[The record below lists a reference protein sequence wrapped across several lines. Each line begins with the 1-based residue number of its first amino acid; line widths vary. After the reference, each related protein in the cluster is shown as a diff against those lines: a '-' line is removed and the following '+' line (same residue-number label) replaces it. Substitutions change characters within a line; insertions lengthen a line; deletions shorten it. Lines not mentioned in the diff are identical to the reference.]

1 MPRLGTNLKLE
12 NALMLGKAY
21 LADREIKKAETS
33 LSAFIKV
40 AWPIIEPGTP
50 FVSGRHIDAISEH
63 LEACHKR
70 QIRKLIINLP
80 PRHMKSSIMAVMFP
94 AWVWITRPEEKFL
107 FSSYD
112 LKLSYRDSRK
122 CRMLI
127 KSPWFQKH
135 WADRFQIVKDQ
146 DEKRRFD
153 NNKMGYRVATST
165 DAGTTGEGA
174 SVICVDDGNDVK
186 KMTSQ
191 AYIDSVF
198 EYNDQVLATRL
209 NDART
214 GVRIHIQQRCSEQD
228 LTGHILERETGWDHL
243 VLPCEYE
250 GPSKVTSIG
259 WKDWRT
265 KPGELLWPE
274 RFPRAEVEDIKR
286 TLGPMGVA
294 GQLQQR
300 PAPAEGATFKREWF
314 RYYNEPGE
322 TTKAVKIE
330 TQPGKYIER
339 EPITLPVAF
348 EQLAWGIDCLD
359 SQTEILTSDGWR
371 GRGQVTAG
379 DLVYSLNLTTG
390 ELELTPAECYGER
403 PMREGER
410 FARIFSQQID
420 IRVTEGHTFPIYTI
434 HGAHRESVART
445 LTGAQLIDRKGKYK
459 LRLSEEYPYPGVAL
473 TDDELRFIAWFI
485 TDGGFGNQYVQ
496 ISQAKEYKHEIRD
509 LLNRLGFSFIERK
522 VIRKTGF
529 PNGKD
534 FSRFCIPK
542 GTKTGKYKRSGWVHL
557 APYLDKNI
565 SPLLLQMT
573 KAQFGVFWDELLKGD
588 GTKRRLCCGRTLQA
602 DRLQAMAVT
611 RGYSSSIHRRLSNFG
626 TLISYIRCGNRRTI
640 ESNAAE
646 AQYARIGFESPSNDE
661 IVWCVQ
667 NQNSTLVTRRGGR
680 VAILGNCA
688 FKDGKENDL
697 TAIHVWGR
705 VGSNVFLLHRRTG
718 RWDFPRLQREIR
730 EVNVDFNCPEKM
742 IENKANGPAIIQS
755 LKNEISGMIESPID
769 GGLIALAGSLT
780 GYAEAGNVYF
790 PNPDLHPWV
799 RELIEQYAMFPN
811 GKHDDDIAAASHA
824 QRRLFDAASNSGVP
838 EFRVVPRI
846 GEPENASHVKPDSE
860 IAAEIE
866 PIWRRWIAISPGQLG
881 AALWICET
889 PTKALRVYR
898 ELSLDGIDAHE
909 AGRQIA
915 EMSMPDVTAFMKLMN
930 ARAKWNIQFLM
941 EKAAFEPVEPIGSYA
956 ELLEDG
962 ILSYESTSDSWIERQ
977 ETKEKMKLAK
987 FTSEMTEIED
997 GSIDRLRDLLRFSPP
1012 DFKQVPYD
1020 RRKAIALAD
1029 KDAYQYN
1036 SYISAVEGKVFGEW
1050 PKIKIAASCKGVIR
1064 ALGGFRR
1071 TEDATDHFLRALLIG
1086 ASAPA
1091 NALMTQKVP
1100 QDAPY
1105 PFAAPQGNGR
1115 SRMARRF
1122 GRRVA

>member
-33 LSAFIKV
+33 FSSFIKL
-40 AWPIIEPGTP
+40 AWPVIEPGTKY
-50 FVSGRHIDAISEH
+50 VHGWHIDAIADH
-63 LEACHKR
+63 LEAVSKG
-70 QIRKLIINLP
+70 QIRKLIINVP
-80 PRHMKSSIMAVMFP
+80 PRSSKSSIGAVMFP
-94 AWVWITRPEEKFL
+94 AWWWINNAHKKLL
-107 FSSYD
+107 FCSYD
-112 LKLSYRDSRK
+112 LKLATRDSRK
-122 CRMLI
+122 TRTLI
-127 KSPWFQKH
+127 KSPWYQKH
-135 WADRFQIVKDQ
+135 WADRYSIVKDQ
-146 DEKRRFD
+146 DEKGRFD
-153 NNKMGYRVATST
+153 NNKMGFRMAFSV
-165 DAGTTGEGA
+165 DAGTTGEGGDCLDGSVRVMTDRGEIPIREIVENRLPVKVLGSSGKFRDIEHYGWREGEELIEIEAADGTRLPCTGGHPLFVESMGYVPVRDVITYKYA
-174 SVICVDDGNDVK
+174 SIQLRRLPSSIRKAAEARSPFHALILFQDLLREVLYRISKPSLRWGNGSKKLLDLWRRILVQARGGRSSDTLRCLHSGGQDGLVATMRNMLKDIPNSIQASNLLFDGMCSSRQIGSGEWALCSREEDSVWNRVQRGIKAQDLRAGQLAMRGMRCQEGTTISAVGCSPFGRGQEEPSSDQFGISLQAVSSEDSSKERAQPRIDEAVGIVAVRRLPAPDVVYNLQVAVDNDYYANGILTHNCVYYDDLNDVK
-186 KMTSQ
+186 KMTSD
-191 AYIDSVF
+191 AYMESVIRYH
-198 EYNDQVLATRL
+198 EDVMVSRL
-209 NDART
+209 NDT
-214 GVRIHIQQRCSEQD
+214 KNGVRVNVQQRCGQND
-228 LTGHILERETGWDHL
+228 ITGHILEKEYGWDL
-243 VLPCEYE
+243 LIIPNEYE

-259 WKDWRT
+259 WKDPRT
-265 KPGELLWPE
+265 KVGELFCPDRITPE
-274 RFPRAEVEDIKR
+274 YTEEVKSKPVR
-286 TLGPMGVA
+286 YA
-294 GQLQQR
+294 GQYQQR
-300 PAPAEGATFKREWF
+300 PAPSEGATYKREWF

-348 EQLAWGIDCLD
+348 EQLTWGID
-359 SQTEILTSDGWR
+359 
-371 GRGQVTAG
+371 
-379 DLVYSLNLTTG
+379 
-390 ELELTPAECYGER
+390 
-403 PMREGER
+403 
-410 FARIFSQQID
+410 
-420 IRVTEGHTFPIYTI
+420 
-434 HGAHRESVART
+434 
-445 LTGAQLIDRKGKYK
+445 
-459 LRLSEEYPYPGVAL
+459 
-473 TDDELRFIAWFI
+473 
-485 TDGGFGNQYVQ
+485 
-496 ISQAKEYKHEIRD
+496 
-509 LLNRLGFSFIERK
+509 
-522 VIRKTGF
+522 
-529 PNGKD
+529 
-534 FSRFCIPK
+534 
-542 GTKTGKYKRSGWVHL
+542 
-557 APYLDKNI
+557 
-565 SPLLLQMT
+565 
-573 KAQFGVFWDELLKGD
+573 
-588 GTKRRLCCGRTLQA
+588 
-602 DRLQAMAVT
+602 
-611 RGYSSSIHRRLSNFG
+611 
-626 TLISYIRCGNRRTI
+626 
-640 ESNAAE
+640 
-646 AQYARIGFESPSNDE
+646 
-661 IVWCVQ
+661 
-667 NQNSTLVTRRGGR
+667 
-680 VAILGNCA
+680 CA